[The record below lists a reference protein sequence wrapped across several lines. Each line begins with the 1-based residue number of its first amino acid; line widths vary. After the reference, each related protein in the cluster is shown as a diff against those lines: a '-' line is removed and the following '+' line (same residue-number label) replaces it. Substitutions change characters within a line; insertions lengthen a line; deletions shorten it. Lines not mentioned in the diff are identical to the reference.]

1 MGDDLFGTDNILR
14 DIDDGLGA
22 GQSTAA
28 RPERAWLL
36 KHTIQAI
43 DAHALRYI
51 SSQQQTDNDCA
62 FHTDSDA
69 PETLTSTKH
78 FRSSILIFPEQREQ
92 GDEPGMNKR
101 GHLYCRRICAISPLN
116 GRSVSLS
123 ASIQYKGAVECV
135 CTSSMNRQYNFRK
148 NIWLSE
154 PVKNQV
160 IFYGPLILVLFLE
173 IVTAKKKHVK
183 NNCNDNSF

>member
-14 DIDDGLGA
+14 DVDDGLGA

-43 DAHALRYI
+43 NTHELHYI
-51 SSQQQTDNDCA
+51 SAQQQTDNDCA
-62 FHTDSDA
+62 FHSDSDA

-78 FRSSILIFPEQREQ
+78 LRSSILIFQSKENKVLMDEQTGPFVLQE
-92 GDEPGMNKR
+92 N
-101 GHLYCRRICAISPLN
+101 CAISPLN
-116 GRSVSLS
+116 CRFVSLS

-148 NIWLSE
+148 HIWLSE
-154 PVKNQV
+154 PVKIQV
-160 IFYGPLILVLFLE
+160 IFHLCFKCDMQD
-173 IVTAKKKHVK
+173 TAFCMKKIMSIFRVH
-183 NNCNDNSF
+183 SF